1 MVDMVDGGLL
11 PLPPVPTGPFVF
23 VSYASVDRARVL
35 AVAGALDSASV
46 PLWIDQ
52 AGIAGGAAYGAEIAA
67 AVHAS
72 AIVALMCSA
81 ASLASRNV
89 RQEIM
94 LAWRYDR
101 PILPLLLEPTS
112 FPDDVAYWLEGAQWI
127 EVCGRPADAWLPD
140 VLRALQ
146 RVGFSQATSP
156 AVGIPAP
163 PPDIAAGPGNLPAP
177 GGPLIGRDREVR
189 ELTALLGQGRW
200 LTLTGPGGVGK
211 TRLAVE
217 VARRLAGDFPGGAWF
232 VDLAP
237 VTDPEQVVP
246 AIAAVLGVAEEPD
259 RPLVVGLTDHV
270 RGQRVLVLLDNMEQ
284 VVAGA
289 PPVAALCAACPD
301 LVILVTSR
309 APLRVPE
316 EWVYPVGQLALPDL
330 DDLPSLPTLAQNPSV
345 HLFVER
351 AREARKEFVLT
362 EGTAQSVAEIC
373 HRLDGL
379 PLAIELAA
387 ARVRLLPVATIRTR
401 LGSRLNLLTGGA
413 ALTRQQTLR
422 DTIDWSYELLSPAEQ
437 MAFRRL
443 AVFLSGATV
452 EAGEAILAVT
462 DSDASPVL
470 DVIAA
475 LADASLLHVEGTDL
489 EAAPRI
495 RMLETIREFAG
506 ERLAASGEEVAAR
519 AAHASYFLGYAEHC
533 DEELASPRPG
543 TVLASMRADEENL
556 RAALDWLADHP
567 SGDSPA
573 RDLQLATALIRFW
586 RRLGRY
592 REAES
597 RLSAAV
603 ERHPHSD
610 SSLRAKAL
618 IGAGFMAARLG
629 DRLAAVA
636 RYEKALVL
644 RRTAGDRAGEADVLQ
659 YLAEVAEEAG
669 DFARAQDLREQV
681 LAIRRQV
688 GDELGVATAMHDLG
702 VVMLYRGDHAA
713 AISQVMEAIPLF
725 RRQADARN
733 LALALDL
740 LTGAE
745 MLAGRDEAIRH
756 AEESLTLWRTL
767 DDRSAVAYALVTYGR
782 ALQLAGRHDEASRVL
797 EEGRVECEEL
807 GDPGGVSLALYG
819 LGVIAL
825 AQGDDKVAF
834 DRLAESLRL
843 SYAAK
848 EAWHIAERVEAL
860 ARVWTVR
867 SELVRAAR
875 ALGGA
880 AAMREAGDFPVP
892 PAERA
897 DLEQALEAIVAAL
910 GTGATEAAMAAGRA
924 LPLDDLVADALGEPL

>member
-1 MVDMVDGGLL
+1 MVDMVDGGPL
-11 PLPPVPTGPFVF
+11 PLPPVPAGPFVF

-35 AVAGALDSASV
+35 AVAGALDAAGIA
-46 PLWIDQ
+46 LWIDQ

-67 AVHAS
+67 AVQAS
-72 AIVALMCSA
+72 ATVALMCSA

-127 EVCGRPADAWLPD
+127 EVFDRPADAWLPD
-140 VLRALQ
+140 VLRALR
-146 RVGFSQATSP
+146 RVGFSQASSP
-156 AVGIPAP
+156 AEDIPAP
-163 PPDIAAGPGNLPAP
+163 PPEIAAGPGNLVAP
-177 GGPLIGRDREVR
+177 GGQLIGRDREVR
-189 ELTALLGQGRW
+189 ELTDLLGQGRW

-217 VARRLAGDFPGGAWF
+217 VAHRLAGDFPGGAWF

-237 VTDPEQVVP
+237 VTNPAGVAP
-246 AIAAVLGVAEEPD
+246 AIAAVFDVAEEAD
-259 RPLVVGLTDHV
+259 HLLVAALADHV
-270 RGQRVLVLLDNMEQ
+270 RGQRTLLLLDNMEQ
-284 VVAGA
+284 VAVGAAAVAT
-289 PPVAALCAACPD
+289 LSAACPD
-301 LVILVTSR
+301 LVILATSR
-309 APLRVPE
+309 APLRVPV
-316 EWVYPVGQLALPDL
+316 EWVYPIGHLALPDL
-330 DDLPSLPTLAQNPSV
+330 DDLPPLPALAQSPAV
-345 HLFVER
+345 RLFAER
-351 AREARKEFVLT
+351 ARDARKEFVLT
-362 EGTAQSVAEIC
+362 EGTARTVAEIC

-413 ALTRQQTLR
+413 GTTRQQTLR
-422 DTIDWSYELLSPAEQ
+422 DTIDWSYDLLPPAEQ
-437 MAFRRL
+437 AAFCRL
-443 AVFLSGATV
+443 AVFSGGATI
-452 EAGEAILAVT
+452 EAGEAILAAAAG
-462 DSDASPVL
+462 DASRIL
-470 DVIAA
+470 DEIAA
-475 LADASLLHVEGTDL
+475 LADASLLRLEGTDP

-495 RMLETIREFAG
+495 RMLETIREFAS
-506 ERLAASGEEVAAR
+506 ERLAASGEEEAAR
-519 AAHASYFLGYAEHC
+519 AAHASYFLGYAERC
-533 DEELASPRPG
+533 DEELGSPRPG
-543 TVLASMRADEENL
+543 ATLASMRADEENL
-556 RAALDWLADHP
+556 RAALDWLSEHP
-567 SGDSPA
+567 GGTTPDGG
-573 RDLQLATALIRFW
+573 LCLATALIRFW
-586 RRLGRY
+586 QRLGRY
-592 REAES
+592 HEAES

-603 ERHPHSD
+603 DRHPHSD
-610 SSLRAKAL
+610 TSLRAKAL
-618 IGAGFMAARLG
+618 IGAGFMAARRG
-629 DRLAAVA
+629 ERQTAAA
-636 RYEKALVL
+636 RYEEALAL
-644 RRTAGDRAGEADVLQ
+644 RRTMGDRSGEADVVQ

-669 DFARAQDLREQV
+669 DFAQAQYLREQV

-702 VVMLYRGDHAA
+702 VVMLYQGDQAA

-725 RRQADARN
+725 RRLADARN
-733 LALALDL
+733 LALSLDL

-756 AEESLTLWRTL
+756 AEESLALWRTL

-797 EEGRVECEEL
+797 EEGRAECEEL

-825 AQGDDKVAF
+825 AHGDDQIAF

-843 SYAAK
+843 SYEAK

-860 ARVWTVR
+860 AGVWAVR
-867 SELVRAAR
+867 GELARAAR
-875 ALGGA
+875 ALGAA

-897 DLEQALEAIVAAL
+897 DLERTRETIVAAL
-910 GTGATEAAMAAGRA
+910 GPGAMAAAMAAGRA
-924 LPLDDLVADALGEPL
+924 LPLDDLVADVLGEWR